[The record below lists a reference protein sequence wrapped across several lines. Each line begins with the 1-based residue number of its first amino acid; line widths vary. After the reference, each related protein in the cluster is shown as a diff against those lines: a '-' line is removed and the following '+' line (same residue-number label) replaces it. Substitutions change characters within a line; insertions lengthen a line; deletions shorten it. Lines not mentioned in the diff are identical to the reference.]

1 MSPSPTYVKLPWPF
15 RLPQLQS
22 TTSPLSEGHPPPPS
36 PATTNDL
43 PPLNIPL
50 ASHFDCCLQA
60 SIHAPQLVSP
70 QESPPPPPPSPKS
83 PDGNTSPA
91 PDAPPV
97 ANSKPA
103 SRRSGRTR

>member
-22 TTSPLSEGHPPPPS
+22 MTSPLSEGHPPPPS

-103 SRRSGRTR
+103 LRRSGRTR